1 MNNIKKNSLDL
12 PFIYELLSFVS
23 SRTVRGEDKQMRPCK
38 CRNACPCQWM
48 ETSTRTLRQRKILG
62 VSIRRTLREFSQFK
76 DGRELALPTP
86 ADTAP
91 IPIKKRRNRRDEPE
105 ISIFQCCILIIV
117 IPRHVCVKQ
126 ILYRTHINFKP
137 GGVKGFPF
145 FNFYWTFL
153 T

>member
-105 ISIFQCCILIIV
+105 ISIKCIVL
-117 IPRHVCVKQ
+117 KQ
-126 ILYRTHINFKP
+126 LYTNNCDPQTCLCKTNPLSDTYKLQTGR
-137 GGVKGFPF
+137 G
-145 FNFYWTFL
+145 
-153 T
+153 

>member
-48 ETSTRTLRQRKILG
+48 ETSTRTLRQRKIFG

-91 IPIKKRRNRRDEPE
+91 YQLKRGETDVMN
-105 ISIFQCCILIIV
+105 Q
-117 IPRHVCVKQ
+117 K
-126 ILYRTHINFKP
+126 
-137 GGVKGFPF
+137 FPF
-145 FNFYWTFL
+145 SSKKKCIVLKQLYTNNCDPQTCLCKTNPLSDTYKLQTGRG
-153 T
+153 